1 MDAEMYL
8 GKMYRFADGYFG
20 LLFYFLALSIP
31 SMLSLRMQNDL
42 PRLISKLKIPMV
54 TRIITEFP
62 QSRFRVFVLKSYK
75 ASKLFETD
83 HIKYYRIALFR
94 FL

>member
-8 GKMYRFADGYFG
+8 GKMYRFAGGYFG

-42 PRLISKLKIPMV
+42 LRLISKLEIQMV
-54 TRIITEFP
+54 TRIIAVISVP
-62 QSRFRVFVLKSYK
+62 GFVLKSYK

>member
-8 GKMYRFADGYFG
+8 GKMYRFAGGYFG

-42 PRLISKLKIPMV
+42 LRLISKLEIPMI
-54 TRIITEFP
+54 TRIIAVISVP
-62 QSRFRVFVLKSYK
+62 GFVLKSYK